1 MIWVYIET
9 DFLLCNTYMCTM
21 SDLMTF
27 NLSDKYLNER
37 IHEVSKWLLASSKIV
52 LILMQVSLQ
61 HCSYAKAHCMH
72 AHTIQQSYV
81 WNMIS

>member
-1 MIWVYIET
+1 MSLYCYRFFIVQYLYVYNIRPYRYE
-9 DFLLCNTYMCTM
+9 
-21 SDLMTF
+21 MTF

-81 WNMIS
+81 

>member
-1 MIWVYIET
+1 MSLYCYRFFIVQYLYVYNIRPYR
-9 DFLLCNTYMCTM
+9 L
-21 SDLMTF
+21 TF

-81 WNMIS
+81 

>member
-1 MIWVYIET
+1 
-9 DFLLCNTYMCTM
+9 MCTI
-21 SDLMTF
+21 SDYIVMTL
-27 NLSDKYLNER
+27 NWSDKYLNER
-37 IHEVSKWLLASSKIV
+37 IYEVSKWLLALSKIV

-81 WNMIS
+81 

>member
-1 MIWVYIET
+1 MKWLSIVT
-9 DFLLCNTYMCTM
+9 DFLLYNTYMCTM
-21 SDLMTF
+21 SDLIV
-27 NLSDKYLNER
+27 NWSDNYCNER
-37 IHEVSKWLLASSKIV
+37 IDDVPKWLLALSKIV

-81 WNMIS
+81 

>member
-1 MIWVYIET
+1 MIAYCYRFSIVPYLYVYNIRLYRYEKGRSIG
-9 DFLLCNTYMCTM
+9 LI
-21 SDLMTF
+21 
-27 NLSDKYLNER
+27 NER
-37 IHEVSKWLLASSKIV
+37 IYEVSKWLLALSKIV

-81 WNMIS
+81 